1 MRVDRTVYDQDDT
14 PLLGGSPVRP
24 RDRQPRA
31 LGLGPHMEPIDT
43 DTGEEVPEDEIEEAS

>member
-24 RDRQPRA
+24 RDRRPRA
-31 LGLGPHMEPIDT
+31 LGLGPNLEPIDT
-43 DTGEEVPEDEIEEAS
+43 ETGEEVPEDEIEEEN